1 MRDFRDAKTMART
14 LRNALKIRAVEIT
27 YSDCLELIAKAFGLD
42 NWNVLSAKIAAAG
55 LTIEGAGPETKQAL
69 HCSFCGKS
77 QHEVRK
83 LVAGPTAFI
92 CDGCI
97 KLCVQ
102 ELAGPSA
109 IKAGIDRISSR
120 TANDND

>member
-55 LTIEGAGPETKQAL
+55 LTIEGAGQKPNRPFIAHSVARASTKSANWLRDPLRSFATDAL
-69 HCSFCGKS
+69 NCACRSLRDHLQS
-77 QHEVRK
+77 K
-83 LVAGPTAFI
+83 LG
-92 CDGCI
+92 
-97 KLCVQ
+97 
-102 ELAGPSA
+102 
-109 IKAGIDRISSR
+109 
-120 TANDND
+120 